1 MRLAFTNFSIKSPTG
16 RKSGRF
22 FLALFLGIFLFLTH
36 PMLCQAG
43 FASATPFADA
53 SWEMVA
59 EYPLL
64 GSTGVVQSVCATE
77 DYIICIENYN
87 DLTTD
92 PDVVSAYYKNDTD
105 KDGNPVTQYSLALQV
120 QDADYAHANGM
131 AYNPVTHEILVSGY
145 SSPDASN
152 FGCIFRLD
160 PDTLEQKE
168 RVQISDSYNI
178 LGIGY
183 LPSTGDYLIQTDT
196 NGGYSFKI
204 LDASFQVVDDW
215 GTYPFDFYMENF
227 QDLCVSGDLFFIFPL
242 TMHLGIGNFLQTY
255 SISQKT
261 LLSDDAV
268 DFGFSDDIVSN
279 EPEGLCETN
288 PGEFIA
294 IVNLQKSDGTRLL
307 RLYRTRVPYLFHIST
322 SSAEH
327 GSVSESGDVS
337 RGEEKTIS
345 YTADSGYR
353 LAKLSVDGS
362 YLPVT
367 EYPDSYTFSDVQAD
381 HTLAVTFEPIPT
393 AAPTPTATATPTET
407 PAITQTPE
415 PAVSKAP
422 ASSTVSFSSVASHFS
437 AFWKCTVHAGSAAVQ
452 KTCAFFAGAGRT
464 VGRAFHSLAGKAG
477 AGFHAFRSAAA
488 SWFRHLASAGASLFA
503 RIRKADPVF
512 LAMPFVLL
520 VLILLFILRLRYVRR
535 IRRERSRKALEHRRR
550 TYEELVREFTED
562 PKDEKVSIDELLL
575 TIDELQKEEQKN
587 T

>member
-43 FASATPFADA
+43 FASAAPFADA

-183 LPSTGDYLIQTDT
+183 LPSTGGYLIQTDT

-381 HTLAVTFEPIPT
+381 HTLAVTFEPVPT
-393 AAPTPTATATPTET
+393 ATPTPTATATPTET
-407 PAITQTPE
+407 PTITQTPE

-422 ASSTVSFSSVASHFS
+422 ASSTVSFSSVASHFA
-437 AFWKCTVHAGSAAVQ
+437 AFWKGTVH
-452 KTCAFFAGAGRT
+452 
-464 VGRAFHSLAGKAG
+464 
-477 AGFHAFRSAAA
+477 AA

-512 LAMPFVLL
+512 LAIPFVLL
-520 VLILLFILRLRYVRR
+520 VLILLFVLRLRYVRR

-562 PKDEKVSIDELLL
+562 PEDEEVSIDELLL

>member
-1 MRLAFTNFSIKSPTG
+1 MWLAFTNFSIKSPTG
-16 RKSGRF
+16 KKSGRF

-59 EYPLL
+59 EHPLL

-178 LGIGY
+178 LCIGY
-183 LPSTGDYLIQTDT
+183 LPSTGGYLIQTDT

-393 AAPTPTATATPTET
+393 ATPTET

-422 ASSTVSFSSVASHFS
+422 ASSTVSFSSVASHFA
-437 AFWKCTVHAGSAAVQ
+437 AFWKGTVHAGSAAVQ

-477 AGFHAFRSAAA
+477 AGFHAFQSAAA

-520 VLILLFILRLRYVRR
+520 VLILLFVLRLRYVRR

-562 PKDEKVSIDELLL
+562 PKDEEFSIDELLL

>member
-1 MRLAFTNFSIKSPTG
+1 MWLAFTNFSIKSPTG
-16 RKSGRF
+16 KKSGRF

-59 EYPLL
+59 EHPLL

-183 LPSTGDYLIQTDT
+183 LPSTGGYLIQTDT
-196 NGGYSFKI
+196 SGGYSFKI

-393 AAPTPTATATPTET
+393 ATPTET

-422 ASSTVSFSSVASHFS
+422 ASSTVSFSSVASHFA
-437 AFWKCTVHAGSAAVQ
+437 AFWKGTVHAGSAAVQ

-464 VGRAFHSLAGKAG
+464 VGRAFYSLAGKAG
-477 AGFHAFRSAAA
+477 AGFHAFQSAAA

-520 VLILLFILRLRYVRR
+520 VLILLFVLRLRYVRR

-562 PKDEKVSIDELLL
+562 PKDEEFSIDELLL

>member
-1 MRLAFTNFSIKSPTG
+1 
-16 RKSGRF
+16 
-22 FLALFLGIFLFLTH
+22 
-36 PMLCQAG
+36 
-43 FASATPFADA
+43 
-53 SWEMVA
+53 MVA

-178 LGIGY
+178 LGTGY
-183 LPSTGDYLIQTDT
+183 LPSTGGYLIQTDT

-393 AAPTPTATATPTET
+393 ATPTPTATATPTET

-422 ASSTVSFSSVASHFS
+422 ASSTVSFSSVASHFA
-437 AFWKCTVHAGSAAVQ
+437 AFWKGTVHAGSAAVQ
-452 KTCAFFAGAGRT
+452 KTCAFFAEAGRT

-477 AGFHAFRSAAA
+477 AGFHAFQSAAA

-520 VLILLFILRLRYVRR
+520 VLILLFVLRLRYVRR

-562 PKDEKVSIDELLL
+562 PKDEEVSIDELLL

>member
-1 MRLAFTNFSIKSPTG
+1 MQLAFTNFSIKSPTG
-16 RKSGRF
+16 KKSGRF

-183 LPSTGDYLIQTDT
+183 LPSTGGYLIQTDT

-327 GSVSESGDVS
+327 GSVSESGDIS

-393 AAPTPTATATPTET
+393 ATPTPTET
-407 PAITQTPE
+407 PTITQTPE

-422 ASSTVSFSSVASHFS
+422 ASSTVSFSSVASHFA
-437 AFWKCTVHAGSAAVQ
+437 AFWKGTVHAGSAAVQ

-520 VLILLFILRLRYVRR
+520 VLILLFVLRLRYVRR

-562 PKDEKVSIDELLL
+562 PKDEEFSIDELLL

>member
-183 LPSTGDYLIQTDT
+183 LPSTGGYLIQTDT

-393 AAPTPTATATPTET
+393 ATPTPTET

-422 ASSTVSFSSVASHFS
+422 ASSTVSFSSVASHFA
-437 AFWKCTVHAGSAAVQ
+437 AFWKGTVHAGSAAVQ
-452 KTCAFFAGAGRT
+452 KTCAFLAGAGRT

-520 VLILLFILRLRYVRR
+520 VLILLFVLRLRYVRR

-550 TYEELVREFTED
+550 TYEELVREFTEN

>member
-43 FASATPFADA
+43 FASAAPFADA

-178 LGIGY
+178 LGIDY
-183 LPSTGDYLIQTDT
+183 LPSTGGYLIQTDT

-327 GSVSESGDVS
+327 GSVSEGGDVS

-367 EYPDSYTFSDVQAD
+367 EYPDSYTFSDVQED
-381 HTLAVTFEPIPT
+381 HTLAVTFEPVPT
-393 AAPTPTATATPTET
+393 ATPTPTATATPAET
-407 PAITQTPE
+407 PTITQTPE

-422 ASSTVSFSSVASHFS
+422 ASSTVSFSSVASHFA
-437 AFWKCTVHAGSAAVQ
+437 AFWKGTVH
-452 KTCAFFAGAGRT
+452 
-464 VGRAFHSLAGKAG
+464 
-477 AGFHAFRSAAA
+477 AA
-488 SWFRHLASAGASLFA
+488 SWFRHLASASASLFA

-512 LAMPFVLL
+512 LAIPFVLL
-520 VLILLFILRLRYVRR
+520 VLLLLFVLRLRYVRR

-562 PKDEKVSIDELLL
+562 PEDEEVSIDELLL

>member
-43 FASATPFADA
+43 FASAAPFADA

-145 SSPDASN
+145 SSPDAAN

-178 LGIGY
+178 LGIDY
-183 LPSTGDYLIQTDT
+183 LPSTGVYLIQTDT

-381 HTLAVTFEPIPT
+381 HTLAVTFEPVPT
-393 AAPTPTATATPTET
+393 ATPTATATPAET
-407 PAITQTPE
+407 PTITQTPE

-422 ASSTVSFSSVASHFS
+422 ASSTVSFSSVASHFA
-437 AFWKCTVHAGSAAVQ
+437 AFWKGTVH
-452 KTCAFFAGAGRT
+452 
-464 VGRAFHSLAGKAG
+464 
-477 AGFHAFRSAAA
+477 AA

-512 LAMPFVLL
+512 LAIPFVLL
-520 VLILLFILRLRYVRR
+520 VLILLFVLRLRYVRR

-562 PKDEKVSIDELLL
+562 PEDEEVSIDELLL

>member
-36 PMLCQAG
+36 PILCQAG
-43 FASATPFADA
+43 FASNTPFAGV

-92 PDVVSAYYKNDTD
+92 SDVVSAYYKNDTD

-160 PDTLEQKE
+160 PDTLQQKE

-178 LGIGY
+178 LGIDY
-183 LPSTGDYLIQTDT
+183 LPSTGGYLIQTDT

-268 DFGFSDDIVSN
+268 DFGFSDDTVSN

-381 HTLAVTFEPIPT
+381 HTLAVTFEPVPT
-393 AAPTPTATATPTET
+393 ATPTPTATATPTET
-407 PAITQTPE
+407 PTITQTPE

-422 ASSTVSFSSVASHFS
+422 ASSTVSFSSVASHFA
-437 AFWKCTVHAGSAAVQ
+437 AFWKGTVH
-452 KTCAFFAGAGRT
+452 
-464 VGRAFHSLAGKAG
+464 
-477 AGFHAFRSAAA
+477 AA

-512 LAMPFVLL
+512 LAIPFVLL
-520 VLILLFILRLRYVRR
+520 VLILLFVLRLRYVRR

-562 PKDEKVSIDELLL
+562 PEGEEISIDELLL
-575 TIDELQKEEQKN
+575 TIDELQKAEQKN

>member
-36 PMLCQAG
+36 PILCQAG
-43 FASATPFADA
+43 FASNTPFAGV

-178 LGIGY
+178 LGIDY
-183 LPSTGDYLIQTDT
+183 LPSTGGYLIQTDT

-381 HTLAVTFEPIPT
+381 HTLAVTFEPVPT
-393 AAPTPTATATPTET
+393 ATPTPTATATPTET
-407 PAITQTPE
+407 PTITQTPE

-422 ASSTVSFSSVASHFS
+422 ASSTVSFSSVASHFA
-437 AFWKCTVHAGSAAVQ
+437 AFWKGTVH
-452 KTCAFFAGAGRT
+452 
-464 VGRAFHSLAGKAG
+464 
-477 AGFHAFRSAAA
+477 AA

-512 LAMPFVLL
+512 LAIPFVLL
-520 VLILLFILRLRYVRR
+520 VLILPFVLRLRYVRR

-562 PKDEKVSIDELLL
+562 PEDEEVSIDELLL

>member
-183 LPSTGDYLIQTDT
+183 LPSTGGYLIQTDT

-393 AAPTPTATATPTET
+393 ATPTPTET
-407 PAITQTPE
+407 PTITQTPE

-422 ASSTVSFSSVASHFS
+422 ASSTVSFSSVASHFA
-437 AFWKCTVHAGSAAVQ
+437 AFWKGTVHAGSAAVQ
-452 KTCAFFAGAGRT
+452 KTCAFFAGTGRT

-477 AGFHAFRSAAA
+477 AGFHAFQSAAA

-520 VLILLFILRLRYVRR
+520 VLILLFVLRLRYVRR

-550 TYEELVREFTED
+550 TYEELVRKFTED
-562 PKDEKVSIDELLL
+562 PKDEEVSIDELLL

>member
-43 FASATPFADA
+43 FASAAPFADA

-145 SSPDASN
+145 SSPDAAN

-178 LGIGY
+178 LGIDY
-183 LPSTGDYLIQTDT
+183 LPSTGGYLIQTDT

-381 HTLAVTFEPIPT
+381 HTLAVTFEPVPT
-393 AAPTPTATATPTET
+393 ATPTATATPAET
-407 PAITQTPE
+407 PTITQTPE

-422 ASSTVSFSSVASHFS
+422 ASSTVSFSSVASHFA
-437 AFWKCTVHAGSAAVQ
+437 AFWKGTVH
-452 KTCAFFAGAGRT
+452 
-464 VGRAFHSLAGKAG
+464 
-477 AGFHAFRSAAA
+477 AA

-512 LAMPFVLL
+512 LAIPFVLL
-520 VLILLFILRLRYVRR
+520 VLILLFVLRLRYVRR
-535 IRRERSRKALEHRRR
+535 IRRERSRKALERRRR

-562 PKDEKVSIDELLL
+562 PEDEEVSIDELLL

>member
-43 FASATPFADA
+43 FASAAPFADA

-178 LGIGY
+178 LGIDY
-183 LPSTGDYLIQTDT
+183 LPSTGGYLIQTDT

-227 QDLCVSGDLFFIFPL
+227 QDLCVSGDLFFIFPV
-242 TMHLGIGNFLQTY
+242 TIHLGIGNFLQTY

-381 HTLAVTFEPIPT
+381 HTLAVTFEPVPT
-393 AAPTPTATATPTET
+393 ATPTPTATATPAET
-407 PAITQTPE
+407 PTITQTPE
-415 PAVSKAP
+415 PAVSKTP
-422 ASSTVSFSSVASHFS
+422 ASSTVSFSSVASHFA
-437 AFWKCTVHAGSAAVQ
+437 AFWKATVHAGSAAVQ
-452 KTCAFFAGAGRT
+452 KT
-464 VGRAFHSLAGKAG
+464 
-477 AGFHAFRSAAA
+477 
-488 SWFRHLASAGASLFA
+488 GASLFA

-520 VLILLFILRLRYVRR
+520 VLILIFVLRLRYVRR
-535 IRRERSRKALEHRRR
+535 IRRERSRKALECRRR
-550 TYEELVREFTED
+550 TYEELVREFTEE
-562 PKDEKVSIDELLL
+562 PEDEEVSIDELLL

>member
-1 MRLAFTNFSIKSPTG
+1 MWLAFTNFSIKSPTG
-16 RKSGRF
+16 KKSGRF
-22 FLALFLGIFLFLTH
+22 FLALFLGIFLFLAH

-59 EYPLL
+59 EHPLL

-183 LPSTGDYLIQTDT
+183 LPSTGGYLIQTDT

-381 HTLAVTFEPIPT
+381 HTLAVTFEPIS
-393 AAPTPTATATPTET
+393 TATPTET

-422 ASSTVSFSSVASHFS
+422 ASSTVSFSSVASHFA
-437 AFWKCTVHAGSAAVQ
+437 AFWKGTVHAGSAAVQ

-477 AGFHAFRSAAA
+477 AGFHAFQSAAA

-520 VLILLFILRLRYVRR
+520 VLILLFVLRLRYVRR

-562 PKDEKVSIDELLL
+562 PKDEEFSIDELLL

>member
-59 EYPLL
+59 EHPLL

-77 DYIICIENYN
+77 DYIICIENYD

-183 LPSTGDYLIQTDT
+183 LPSTGGYLIQTDT

-381 HTLAVTFEPIPT
+381 HTLAVTFEPIST
-393 AAPTPTATATPTET
+393 ATPTPTATATPTET

-422 ASSTVSFSSVASHFS
+422 ASSTVSFSSVASHFA
-437 AFWKCTVHAGSAAVQ
+437 AFWKGTVHAGSAAVQ

-477 AGFHAFRSAAA
+477 AGFHAFQSAAA

-520 VLILLFILRLRYVRR
+520 VLILLFVLRLRYVRR

-562 PKDEKVSIDELLL
+562 PKDEEFSIDELLL

>member
-36 PMLCQAG
+36 PILCQAG
-43 FASATPFADA
+43 FASNTPFAGV

-178 LGIGY
+178 LGIDY
-183 LPSTGDYLIQTDT
+183 LPSTGGYLIQTDT

-381 HTLAVTFEPIPT
+381 HTLAVTFEPVPT
-393 AAPTPTATATPTET
+393 ATPTPTATATPAET
-407 PAITQTPE
+407 PTITQTPE

-422 ASSTVSFSSVASHFS
+422 ASSTVSFSSVASHFA
-437 AFWKCTVHAGSAAVQ
+437 AFWKGTVH
-452 KTCAFFAGAGRT
+452 
-464 VGRAFHSLAGKAG
+464 
-477 AGFHAFRSAAA
+477 AA

-512 LAMPFVLL
+512 LAIPFVLL
-520 VLILLFILRLRYVRR
+520 VLLLLFVLRLRYVRR

-562 PKDEKVSIDELLL
+562 PEDEEVSIDELLL

>member
-1 MRLAFTNFSIKSPTG
+1 MWLAFTNFSIKSPTG
-16 RKSGRF
+16 KKSGRF
-22 FLALFLGIFLFLTH
+22 FLALFLGIFLFLAH

-59 EYPLL
+59 EHPLL

-183 LPSTGDYLIQTDT
+183 LPSTGGYLIQTDT

-255 SISQKT
+255 SISQKM
-261 LLSDDAV
+261 LLSDDVV

-381 HTLAVTFEPIPT
+381 HTLAVTFEPIS
-393 AAPTPTATATPTET
+393 TATPTET

-422 ASSTVSFSSVASHFS
+422 ASSTVSFSSVASHFA
-437 AFWKCTVHAGSAAVQ
+437 AFWKGTVHAGSAAVQ

-477 AGFHAFRSAAA
+477 AGFHAFQSAAA

-562 PKDEKVSIDELLL
+562 PKDEEVSIDELLL

>member
-43 FASATPFADA
+43 FASAAPFADA

-178 LGIGY
+178 LGIDY
-183 LPSTGDYLIQTDT
+183 LPSTGGYLIQTDT

-381 HTLAVTFEPIPT
+381 HTLAVTFEPV
-393 AAPTPTATATPTET
+393 PTATPTPTET
-407 PAITQTPE
+407 PTITQTPE

-422 ASSTVSFSSVASHFS
+422 ASSTVSFSSVASHFA
-437 AFWKCTVHAGSAAVQ
+437 AFWKGTVH
-452 KTCAFFAGAGRT
+452 
-464 VGRAFHSLAGKAG
+464 
-477 AGFHAFRSAAA
+477 AA

-512 LAMPFVLL
+512 LAIPFVLL
-520 VLILLFILRLRYVRR
+520 VLILLFVLRLRYVRR

-562 PKDEKVSIDELLL
+562 PEDEEVSIDELLL

>member
-16 RKSGRF
+16 KKSGRF
-22 FLALFLGIFLFLTH
+22 FLALFLGIFLFLAH

-43 FASATPFADA
+43 FASSTPFTGA
-53 SWEMVA
+53 SWELVG
-59 EYPLL
+59 EYPIL
-64 GSTGVVQSVCATE
+64 GSNGAVQSVCATE
-77 DYIICIENYN
+77 DYIICIENFN
-87 DLTTD
+87 DLTTE

-105 KDGNPVTQYSLALQV
+105 ADGNPVTQYSLAHQV
-120 QDADYAHANGM
+120 RDADFAHANGM

-183 LPSTGDYLIQTDT
+183 LPSTGGYLIQTDT
-196 NGGYSFKI
+196 NGGFSFKI

-381 HTLAVTFEPIPT
+381 HTLAVTFEPIS
-393 AAPTPTATATPTET
+393 TATPTET

-422 ASSTVSFSSVASHFS
+422 ASSTVSFSSVASHFA
-437 AFWKCTVHAGSAAVQ
+437 AFWKGTVHAGSAAVQ

-477 AGFHAFRSAAA
+477 AGFHAFQSAAA

-520 VLILLFILRLRYVRR
+520 VLILLFVLRLRYVRR

-562 PKDEKVSIDELLL
+562 PKDEEFSIDELLL

>member
-43 FASATPFADA
+43 FASAAPFADA

-160 PDTLEQKE
+160 PDTLKQKE

-178 LGIGY
+178 LGIDY
-183 LPSTGDYLIQTDT
+183 LPSTGGYLIQTDT

-268 DFGFSDDIVSN
+268 DFSFSDDIVSN

-381 HTLAVTFEPIPT
+381 HTLAVTFEPVPT
-393 AAPTPTATATPTET
+393 ATPTPTATATPAET
-407 PAITQTPE
+407 PTITQTPE

-422 ASSTVSFSSVASHFS
+422 ASSTVSFSSVASHFA
-437 AFWKCTVHAGSAAVQ
+437 AFWKGTVH
-452 KTCAFFAGAGRT
+452 
-464 VGRAFHSLAGKAG
+464 
-477 AGFHAFRSAAA
+477 AA

-512 LAMPFVLL
+512 LTIPLVLL
-520 VLILLFILRLRYVRR
+520 VLILLFVLRLRYVRR

-562 PKDEKVSIDELLL
+562 PEDEEVSIDELLL

>member
-1 MRLAFTNFSIKSPTG
+1 MWLAFTNFSIKSPTG
-16 RKSGRF
+16 KKSGRF

-53 SWEMVA
+53 SWKMVA
-59 EYPLL
+59 EHPLL

-178 LGIGY
+178 LGISY
-183 LPSTGDYLIQTDT
+183 LPSTGGYLIQTDT

-393 AAPTPTATATPTET
+393 ATPTET

-422 ASSTVSFSSVASHFS
+422 ASSTVSFSSVASHFA
-437 AFWKCTVHAGSAAVQ
+437 AFWKGTVHAGSAAVQ

-477 AGFHAFRSAAA
+477 AGFHAFQSAAA

-562 PKDEKVSIDELLL
+562 PKDEEVSIDELLL

>member
-1 MRLAFTNFSIKSPTG
+1 MQLTFTNFSIKSPTG
-16 RKSGRF
+16 KKSGRF

-183 LPSTGDYLIQTDT
+183 LPSTGGYLIQTDT

-327 GSVSESGDVS
+327 GSVSESGDIS

-393 AAPTPTATATPTET
+393 ATPTPTET
-407 PAITQTPE
+407 PTITQTPE

-422 ASSTVSFSSVASHFS
+422 ASSTVSFSSVASHFA
-437 AFWKCTVHAGSAAVQ
+437 AFWKGTVHAGSAAVQ

-520 VLILLFILRLRYVRR
+520 VLILLFVLRLRYVRR

-562 PKDEKVSIDELLL
+562 PKDEEFSIDELLL

>member
-36 PMLCQAG
+36 PILCQAG
-43 FASATPFADA
+43 FASAAPFADA

-178 LGIGY
+178 LGIDY
-183 LPSTGDYLIQTDT
+183 LPSTGGYLIQTDT

-261 LLSDDAV
+261 LLSDNAV

-327 GSVSESGDVS
+327 GSVSEGGDVS

-381 HTLAVTFEPIPT
+381 HTLAVTFEPVPT
-393 AAPTPTATATPTET
+393 ATPTPTATATPTET
-407 PAITQTPE
+407 PTITQTPE

-422 ASSTVSFSSVASHFS
+422 ASSTVSFSSVASHFA
-437 AFWKCTVHAGSAAVQ
+437 AFWKGTVH
-452 KTCAFFAGAGRT
+452 
-464 VGRAFHSLAGKAG
+464 
-477 AGFHAFRSAAA
+477 AA

-512 LAMPFVLL
+512 LAIPFVLL
-520 VLILLFILRLRYVRR
+520 VLILLFVLRLRYVRR

-562 PKDEKVSIDELLL
+562 PEDEEVSIDELLL

>member
-43 FASATPFADA
+43 FASAAPFADA

-145 SSPDASN
+145 SSPDAAN

-178 LGIGY
+178 LGIDY
-183 LPSTGDYLIQTDT
+183 LPSTGGYLIQTDT

-327 GSVSESGDVS
+327 GSVSEGGDVS

-381 HTLAVTFEPIPT
+381 HTLAVTFEPVPT
-393 AAPTPTATATPTET
+393 ATPTPTATATPAET
-407 PAITQTPE
+407 PTITQTPE

-422 ASSTVSFSSVASHFS
+422 ASSTVSFSSVASHFA
-437 AFWKCTVHAGSAAVQ
+437 AFWKGTVH
-452 KTCAFFAGAGRT
+452 
-464 VGRAFHSLAGKAG
+464 
-477 AGFHAFRSAAA
+477 AA

-512 LAMPFVLL
+512 LAIPFVLL
-520 VLILLFILRLRYVRR
+520 VLILLFVLRLRYVRR

-562 PKDEKVSIDELLL
+562 PEDEEVSIDELLL

>member
-1 MRLAFTNFSIKSPTG
+1 MRLAFTNFSIKSPTS

-43 FASATPFADA
+43 FASAAPFADA

-178 LGIGY
+178 LGIDY
-183 LPSTGDYLIQTDT
+183 LPSTGGYLIQTDT

-227 QDLCVSGDLFFIFPL
+227 QDLCVSGDLFFIFPV
-242 TMHLGIGNFLQTY
+242 TIHLGIGNFLQTY

-294 IVNLQKSDGTRLL
+294 IVNLRKSDGTRLL

-381 HTLAVTFEPIPT
+381 HTLAVTFEPVPT
-393 AAPTPTATATPTET
+393 ATPTPTATATPTET
-407 PAITQTPE
+407 PTITQTPE

-422 ASSTVSFSSVASHFS
+422 ASSTVSFSSVTSHFA
-437 AFWKCTVHAGSAAVQ
+437 AFWKGTVH
-452 KTCAFFAGAGRT
+452 
-464 VGRAFHSLAGKAG
+464 
-477 AGFHAFRSAAA
+477 AA

-512 LAMPFVLL
+512 LAIPFVLL
-520 VLILLFILRLRYVRR
+520 VLILLFVLRLRYVRR

-550 TYEELVREFTED
+550 TYEELIRKFTED
-562 PKDEKVSIDELLL
+562 PEGEEVSIDELLL

>member
-1 MRLAFTNFSIKSPTG
+1 MWLAFTNFSIKSPTG
-16 RKSGRF
+16 KKSGRF
-22 FLALFLGIFLFLTH
+22 FLALFLGIFLFLAH

-59 EYPLL
+59 EHPLL

-77 DYIICIENYN
+77 DYIICIENYD

-183 LPSTGDYLIQTDT
+183 LPSTGGYLIQTDT

-381 HTLAVTFEPIPT
+381 HTLAVTFEPIS
-393 AAPTPTATATPTET
+393 TATPTET

-422 ASSTVSFSSVASHFS
+422 ASSTVSFSSVASHFA
-437 AFWKCTVHAGSAAVQ
+437 AFWKGTVHAGSAAVQ

-477 AGFHAFRSAAA
+477 AGFHAFQSAAA

-562 PKDEKVSIDELLL
+562 PKDEEVSIDELLL

>member
-16 RKSGRF
+16 KKSGRF
-22 FLALFLGIFLFLTH
+22 FLALFLGIFLFLAH

-59 EYPLL
+59 EHPLL

-183 LPSTGDYLIQTDT
+183 LPSTGGYLIQTDT
-196 NGGYSFKI
+196 SGGYSFKI

-381 HTLAVTFEPIPT
+381 HTLAVTFEPIS
-393 AAPTPTATATPTET
+393 TATPTET

-422 ASSTVSFSSVASHFS
+422 ASSTVSFSSVASHFA
-437 AFWKCTVHAGSAAVQ
+437 AFWKGTVHAGSAAVQ

-477 AGFHAFRSAAA
+477 AGFHAFQSAAA

-520 VLILLFILRLRYVRR
+520 VLILLFVLRLRYVRR

-562 PKDEKVSIDELLL
+562 PKDEEFSIDELLL

>member
-1 MRLAFTNFSIKSPTG
+1 MWLAFTNFSIKSPTG
-16 RKSGRF
+16 KKSGRF

-59 EYPLL
+59 EHPLL

-183 LPSTGDYLIQTDT
+183 LPSTGGYLIQTDT

-381 HTLAVTFEPIPT
+381 HTLAVTFEPIS
-393 AAPTPTATATPTET
+393 TATPTET

-422 ASSTVSFSSVASHFS
+422 ASSTVSFSSVASHFA
-437 AFWKCTVHAGSAAVQ
+437 AFWKGTVHAGSAAVQ

-477 AGFHAFRSAAA
+477 AGFHAFQSAAA

-562 PKDEKVSIDELLL
+562 PKDEEVSIDELLL

>member
-1 MRLAFTNFSIKSPTG
+1 MRLAFTNFSIKSPTD

-43 FASATPFADA
+43 FASTTPFADA

-178 LGIGY
+178 LGIDY
-183 LPSTGDYLIQTDT
+183 LPSTGGYLIQTDT

-227 QDLCVSGDLFFIFPL
+227 QDLCVSGDLYFIFPL

-367 EYPDSYTFSDVQAD
+367 EYPDRYTFSDVQAD
-381 HTLAVTFEPIPT
+381 HTLAVTFEPVPT
-393 AAPTPTATATPTET
+393 TTPTPTTTATPTET
-407 PAITQTPE
+407 PTITQTPE
-415 PAVSKAP
+415 PAVSKTP
-422 ASSTVSFSSVASHFS
+422 ASSTVSFSSVVSHFA
-437 AFWKCTVHAGSAAVQ
+437 AFWKATVRAGSAAVQ
-452 KTCAFFAGAGRT
+452 KTGAFFVGAGRT

-477 AGFHAFRSAAA
+477 TGFRTFRSAAA

-503 RIRKADPVF
+503 CIRKADPVF

-520 VLILLFILRLRYVRR
+520 VLILIFVLRLRYVRR
-535 IRRERSRKALEHRRR
+535 IRRERSRKALERRRR
-550 TYEELVREFTED
+550 TYEELVREFTEE
-562 PKDEKVSIDELLL
+562 PEDEEVSIDELLL